1 VTEVALSRLPRPVG
15 FAGRLRELFAAG
27 AEAHVAYQREA
38 LATVAGFEAEVAVRG
53 VREHMGWRITLGGRC
68 DGLRPADEC
77 AGWVVEELKHVSLGV
92 PSRALREAASV
103 QAALYAWM
111 LEDARG
117 AACRA
122 ELIWLAGGVVTAR
135 EPALL
140 SRGDALGW
148 LDAAIARA
156 IAESIATHDELA
168 RRRAAAPLVS
178 FPFAQLRRGQAE
190 MGDAVLRSLA
200 AREHLLL
207 EAPTGLGKT
216 AAVLTSALRFA
227 LANDLRL
234 FVLTSRT
241 LQQRLALETLREI
254 APPGVRV
261 AAHLRNKAAM
271 CASGDLQ
278 CHEQLCSFART
289 HRTAVEEHALLARA
303 LESGIAAPDD
313 VFALGQ
319 AHGAC
324 PFELMSA
331 VARAACATVADA
343 NYAFDPVVA
352 LPELRDP
359 EQLARSVLVIDEA
372 HSLPARARD
381 ARTAR
386 LSSSTLR
393 EAIAQIALGSS
404 PVHARMRESAEQLA
418 SALEAQVRD
427 AVGDARDACVLG
439 GFSAHE
445 SSELRARLDATFG
458 EALADLAGAP
468 ALGPHAAFLELAG
481 TALAFLAAPTAGTHR
496 ALAGR
501 ASGDAFLER
510 ACVDPAPD
518 LARILGGAHSV
529 IAMSATL
536 SPTEWHASLLG
547 LDPRR
552 LAVARVAGESRA
564 ERLRVVIDAKLQ
576 TTFEARERELP
587 RLAKR
592 LCALADATPGNVLVV
607 APSFAWLGQLTRA
620 LESVG
625 RSVACEQPGADAHAR
640 DRWAASLRGEGG
652 VLALAIAG
660 GALTEGFDTSGLG
673 IRAVAVLGPCLP
685 AVDPHRELEREHY
698 DETHADGFALAYAL
712 PGMTRV
718 IQSAGR
724 LLRQDEDRGVIALY
738 GARFLREPYR
748 SLLPDAWLRG
758 ADAEELAGDPARVA
772 REFFSPCGNGV

>member
-15 FAGRLRELFAAG
+15 FAGRLREMFAAG
-27 AEAHVAYQREA
+27 AEAHVAYQRES

-53 VREHMGWRITLGGRC
+53 ARGQMGWRVTLGGRC
-68 DGLRPADEC
+68 DGLRPVEEG
-77 AGWVVEELKHVSLGV
+77 AGWVVEELKHVGHGA

-111 LEDARG
+111 LERTRG
-117 AACRA
+117 ASCRA
-122 ELIWLAGGVVTAR
+122 ELIWLCQGVITAR

-140 SRGDALGW
+140 SRDKALDW

-156 IAESIATHDELA
+156 IAESVATHEELT

-190 MGDAVLRSLA
+190 IEDAALRALS

-216 AAVLTSALRFA
+216 AAVLTTALRFA

-241 LQQRLALETLREI
+241 LQQRLALDTLRRI

-271 CASGDLQ
+271 CATGELQ
-278 CHEQLCSFART
+278 CHEQLCGFART
-289 HRTAVEEHALLARA
+289 HRAALEEHALLARA
-303 LESGIAAPDD
+303 LASGIAAPDD

-324 PFELMSA
+324 PFELMSD

-352 LPELRDP
+352 LPELRDS
-359 EQLARSVLVIDEA
+359 EQLARSILVIDEA
-372 HSLPARARD
+372 HSLPARARE
-381 ARTAR
+381 ARSAK
-386 LSSSTLR
+386 LSASMLR
-393 EAIAQIALGSS
+393 EAVAQIALGSS
-404 PVHARMRESAEQLA
+404 PAHARMRESAEQLA
-418 SALEAQVRD
+418 SALDAQVRD

-439 GFSAHE
+439 GFSAGDAAD
-445 SSELRARLDATFG
+445 LRVLLDASFG
-458 EALADLAGAP
+458 EVLDDLDGAP
-468 ALGPHAAFLELAG
+468 ALGPHAAFLGLAVA
-481 TALAFLAAPTAGTHR
+481 ALAFLDTPTAGTHR

-510 ACVDPAPD
+510 TCIDPAPD
-518 LARILGGAHSV
+518 LARALGSAHSV

-536 SPTEWHASLLG
+536 SPAEWHASLLG
-547 LDPRR
+547 LDPKR
-552 LAVARVAGESRA
+552 LAVARIAGESRA

-576 TTFEARERELP
+576 NTFEARSRELP
-587 RLAKR
+587 KLAKR

-607 APSFAWLGQLTRA
+607 APSFAWLAQLARA
-620 LESVG
+620 LEDAG
-625 RSVACEQPGADAHAR
+625 REVACERPGADERAR
-640 DRWAASLRGEGG
+640 DRWATALRGERG

-673 IRAVAVLGPCLP
+673 ICAVAVLGPCLP
-685 AVDPHRELEREHY
+685 AVDPRRELEREYY
-698 DETHADGFALAYAL
+698 DETYGDGFALAYAL

-724 LLRQDEDRGVIALY
+724 LLRQDDDRGVIALY

-758 ADAEELAGDPARVA
+758 ADAEELVGDPARAA
-772 REFFSPCGNGV
+772 RSFFAPCGNRV